1 MLRGVTP
8 GLGFSH
14 LAAGRASGARGVP
27 RGEASDSA
35 EACRD
40 QCDVNER
47 CGAWSFKPKERKCFL
62 GNCTGVYSPC
72 FEAVPANPPPMG
84 GISRPSP
91 HALSCGATARTRGS
105 GRGGAGAGRSAARGG
120 GGAGRGEGKDGRL
133 NRRRAL
139 QAGGATGRRA
149 QAAGSGRRLALLV
162 LGHRARLMF
171 DTLPGTLVAPLVAG
185 GTEVRFFA
193 WLENSSMAAAFRGR
207 RHSSRIHVAGE
218 RENDVVVRGGAL
230 ALAAAGDIA
239 DGVMR
244 GCVNP
249 VSESALSHEISSM
262 SMDPGYADCVMS

>member
-1 MLRGVTP
+1 MLRGVAP

-14 LAAGRASGARGVP
+14 LAVGRASGARGVP
-27 RGEASDSA
+27 RGEPSDSA

-40 QCDVNER
+40 QCDTNER

-72 FEAVPANPPPMG
+72 FEAVPANPPPVG
-84 GISRPSP
+84 GVSRPSP
-91 HALSCGATARTRGS
+91 HALSCGATARPRGS
-105 GRGGAGAGRSAARGG
+105 GRGAGGVGRSAARGG
-120 GGAGRGEGKDGRL
+120 GGAGRGEGKDGRV

-139 QAGGATGRRA
+139 QAGGAAGRRA
-149 QAAGSGRRLALLV
+149 QATGSGRRLALLV

-207 RHSSRIHVAGE
+207 RPMGHPAFAALDDRQLGT
-218 RENDVVVRGGAL
+218 GA
-230 ALAAAGDIA
+230 
-239 DGVMR
+239 
-244 GCVNP
+244 NP
-249 VSESALSHEISSM
+249 QPEAPSPKPKPEARR
-262 SMDPGYADCVMS
+262 PKP